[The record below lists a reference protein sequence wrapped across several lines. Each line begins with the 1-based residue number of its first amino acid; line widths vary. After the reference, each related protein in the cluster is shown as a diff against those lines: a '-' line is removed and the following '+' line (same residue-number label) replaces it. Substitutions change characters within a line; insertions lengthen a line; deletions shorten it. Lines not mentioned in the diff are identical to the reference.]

1 MSATSFSSAP
11 DAGRGLGHHAQ
22 QVTTAAGPGA
32 LMTYAGKWALGSRLV
47 LAMIACW
54 LLVIALVWK
63 YLVSANSA
71 VPDLAATGA
80 ALLVAAPVLS
90 AALASLRH
98 PSLHGLTDQLV
109 AVAMLASWA
118 AGDLLTAALLP
129 IVMIVGHVLEERSLL
144 GSQEAIRALERL
156 VDTTTLRLNPDGTTE
171 AVTASQLATGD
182 RLELRAGDRVLAD
195 GIVLTGQSSLDMASL
210 TGESVPV
217 EVGPGDRVLAGT
229 INLSGVLTTEITRIG
244 GETALGQIIALMEVA
259 EEAKPPLTRLLER
272 YAGRYM
278 ALIMTIS
285 AAVWFASG
293 STSAMLAVLVASC
306 PCAVVLAAP
315 AASIA
320 AIAVAARHGILIKGT
335 AFLEHLADVT
345 SLVIDKTG
353 TLTTGRL
360 ALDRTLA
367 RPGTTEEQ
375 LLSLGAALGSLSTHP
390 VSRALA
396 RTTTTHPSFSFSDV
410 QEQHGLG
417 LRAVAED
424 GTIFLMGRPALL
436 AGEGIDPGPVPDHD
450 GPMVCLSRNGTLLGW
465 LLLSDC
471 PRPEAAGAMQD
482 LRDLGL
488 SRQILLTGDRRAVA
502 QRIGAEVGITVIQAE
517 VLPAEKMNC
526 VLTEIDHGQRPLV
539 VGDGINDALAL
550 RAGAVGIAM
559 GAEGTDV
566 ALSSADL
573 VLMQSDLRRLGTAI
587 RLSRR
592 CRRTIQVNVGM
603 GVGWTGILIT
613 CAAFNLLGA
622 QGAVMAAVLHNA
634 STLAGLA
641 NAGRLLRF
649 DETRR
654 TLQTRTSS

>member
-1 MSATSFSSAP
+1 MSRAERWTM
-11 DAGRGLGHHAQ
+11 G
-22 QVTTAAGPGA
+22 T
-32 LMTYAGKWALGSRLV
+32 RLV
-47 LAMIACW
+47 LAMVACW
-54 LLVIALVWK
+54 LLAISLIWK
-63 YLVSANSA
+63 YVVSATSA

-80 ALLVAAPVLS
+80 ALLVATPVLS

-118 AGDLLTAALLP
+118 SGDLLTAALLP

-144 GSQEAIRALERL
+144 GSHEAIRALERL

-171 AVTASQLATGD
+171 AVTTTQLAVGD
-182 RLELRAGDRVLAD
+182 KVELRAGDRVLAD
-195 GIVLTGQSSLDMASL
+195 GIVLHGQSSLDMASL

-217 EVGPGDRVLAGT
+217 EIGPGDRVLAGT
-229 INLSGVLTTEITRIG
+229 INLSGVLTAEVTQIG
-244 GETALGQIIALMEVA
+244 QETALGQIIALMEVA

-345 SLVIDKTG
+345 SLIIDKTG

-360 ALDRTLA
+360 ALHRTVVQ
-367 RPGTTEEQ
+367 PGITESE
-375 LLSLGAALGSLSTHP
+375 LLSLAATLGGLSTHP

-396 RTTTTHPSFSFSDV
+396 RAAAPSSSYAFEAV

-417 LRAVAED
+417 LRATTTSGE
-424 GTIFLMGRPALL
+424 IFLMGRPALL
-436 AGEGIDPGPVPDHD
+436 MQEDIDPGITPEHD
-450 GPMVCLSRNGTLLGW
+450 GPMVCLSRNGRMLGW
-465 LLLSDC
+465 LLLSDS
-471 PRPEAAGAMQD
+471 PRPEAPEAMQG
-482 LRDLGL
+482 LRELGL
-488 SRQILLTGDRRAVA
+488 SRQTLLTGDRRAVA
-502 QRIGAEVGITVIQAE
+502 MRTASELGIENVQAE
-517 VLPAEKMNC
+517 VLPTEKMAC
-526 VLTEIDHGQRPLV
+526 VLAEIEQGQRPLV

-592 CRRTIQVNVGM
+592 CRRTIQINVAM
-603 GVGWTGILIT
+603 GVGWTGILII
-613 CAAFNLLGA
+613 CAAFNLLGP

-649 DETRR
+649 DETR
-654 TLQTRTSS
+654 LPPAKSV

>member
-1 MSATSFSSAP
+1 MSATTAFSSAP
-11 DAGRGLGHHAQ
+11 SVGRGLSQHAQ
-22 QVTTAAGPGA
+22 NAAPSGNPGA
-32 LMTYAGKWALGSRLV
+32 LMSLTERWTLGTQLV
-47 LAMIACW
+47 LAMVACW
-54 LLVIALVWK
+54 LLMIALVWK
-63 YLVSANSA
+63 YLISAGSA

-80 ALLVAAPVLS
+80 ALLVAPPVLS
-90 AALASLRH
+90 AALTSLRH
-98 PSLHGLTDQLV
+98 PSLHGLTDQIV

-118 AGDLLTAALLP
+118 SGDLLTAALLP
-129 IVMIVGHVLEERSLL
+129 IVMIIGHVFEERSLL

-156 VDTTTLRLNPDGTTE
+156 VDTTSLRLNPDGTTE
-171 AVTASQLATGD
+171 DVTASQLVPGD
-182 RLELRAGDRVLAD
+182 CVELRPGDRVPAD
-195 GIVLTGQSSLDMASL
+195 GLILAGHSSLDMASL

-217 EVGPGDRVLAGT
+217 EVVPGERVLAGT
-229 INLSGVLTTEITRIG
+229 ISLSGVLTVEITRVG

-259 EEAKPPLTRLLER
+259 EEARPPLTRLLER

-320 AIAVAARHGILIKGT
+320 AIAVAARHGILIRGT

-360 ALDRTLA
+360 SLERVITA
-367 RPGTTEEQ
+367 PGVAEAD
-375 LLSLGAALGSLSTHP
+375 LLSLGATLGSLSAHP

-396 RTTTTHPSFSFSDV
+396 RSAVPLSKSTFSDV
-410 QEQHGLG
+410 QEEHGLG
-417 LRAVAED
+417 LRAVAQD
-424 GTIFLMGRPALL
+424 GSLFLMGRPALL
-436 AGEGIDPGPVPDHD
+436 TGEGIDPGPTPDHD
-450 GPMVCLSRNGTLLGW
+450 GPVVCLSRNGGLMGW
-465 LLLSDC
+465 LLLSDTV
-471 PRPEAAGAMQD
+471 RPEAPEAMRT

-488 SRQILLTGDRRAVA
+488 SRQILLTGDRLSVA
-502 QRIGAEVGITVIQAE
+502 QRVGEKVGIIAIEAE
-517 VLPAEKMNC
+517 VLPAGKMSC
-526 VLTEIDHGQRPLV
+526 VLNDIEQGHLPLV

-550 RAGAVGIAM
+550 RAGAIGIAM
-559 GAEGTDV
+559 GAESTDV
-566 ALSSADL
+566 ALSSADI
-573 VLMQSDLRRLGTAI
+573 VLMQPDLRRLGTAI

-592 CRRTIQVNVGM
+592 CRRTIQTNVAM
-603 GVGWTGILIT
+603 GVGWTGILII

-649 DETRR
+649 DETGLPERKP
-654 TLQTRTSS
+654 SS

>member
-1 MSATSFSSAP
+1 MSATTAFSSAP
-11 DAGRGLGHHAQ
+11 NAGRGLSQ
-22 QVTTAAGPGA
+22 RVQKAAPSGSIGT
-32 LMTYAGKWALGSRLV
+32 LMSLTERWKLGTQLV
-47 LAMIACW
+47 LAMVACW
-54 LLVIALVWK
+54 LLMIALVWK
-63 YLVSANSA
+63 YLISAGSA

-80 ALLVAAPVLS
+80 ALLVAPPVLS
-90 AALASLRH
+90 AAVASLRR

-118 AGDLLTAALLP
+118 SGDLLTAALLP
-129 IVMIVGHVLEERSLL
+129 IVMIIGHVLEERSLL

-156 VDTTTLRLNPDGTTE
+156 VDTTSLRLNPDGTTE
-171 AVTASQLATGD
+171 AVTASQLAP
-182 RLELRAGDRVLAD
+182 GDRVELRPGDRVPAD
-195 GIVLTGQSSLDMASL
+195 GLILAGHSSLDMASL

-217 EVGPGDRVLAGT
+217 EIAPGERVLAGT
-229 INLSGVLTTEITRIG
+229 INLSGVLTVEITRVG
-244 GETALGQIIALMEVA
+244 DETALGQIIALMEVA
-259 EEAKPPLTRLLER
+259 EEARPPLTRLLER

-285 AAVWFASG
+285 IAVWFASG

-320 AIAVAARHGILIKGT
+320 AIAVAARHGILIRGT

-360 ALDRTLA
+360 SLDRVITA
-367 RPGTTEEQ
+367 QGVAEAE
-375 LLSLGAALGSLSTHP
+375 LLSLGATLGNLSSHP

-396 RTTTTHPSFSFSDV
+396 KSAVPLPKSTFSDV
-410 QEQHGLG
+410 QEEHGLG
-417 LRAVAED
+417 LRAVTPD
-424 GTIFLMGRPALL
+424 GTLHLMGRPALL
-436 AGEGIDPGPVPDHD
+436 AGEGIDSGPAPDHD
-450 GPMVCLSRNGTLLGW
+450 GPAVCLSRNGVLMGW
-465 LLLSDC
+465 LLLSDTA
-471 PRPEAAGAMQD
+471 RPEAPQAMQA

-488 SRQILLTGDRRAVA
+488 SRQILLTGDRLTVA
-502 QRIGAEVGITVIQAE
+502 QRVGAKVGITTIEAE
-517 VLPAEKMNC
+517 VLPAGKMDC
-526 VLTEIDHGQRPLV
+526 VLNEIEHGHLPLV

-559 GAEGTDV
+559 GAESTDV
-566 ALSSADL
+566 ALSSADI
-573 VLMQSDLRRLGTAI
+573 VLMQPDLRRLGTAI

-592 CRRTIQVNVGM
+592 CRRTIQTNVAM

-613 CAAFNLLGA
+613 CAAFSLLGA

-649 DETRR
+649 DETD
-654 TLQTRTSS
+654 LPGQKSSP

>member
-1 MSATSFSSAP
+1 MSATGFSSAP
-11 DAGRGLGHHAQ
+11 DVGRGLGHHTRQA
-22 QVTTAAGPGA
+22 TASEFGS
-32 LMTYAGKWALGSRLV
+32 LMSRAERWGLGTRLV
-47 LAMIACW
+47 LAMVACW
-54 LLVIALVWK
+54 LLVIALAWK
-63 YLVSANSA
+63 YLVSSNSA

-90 AALASLRH
+90 AAIASLRH

-118 AGDLLTAALLP
+118 TGDLLTAALLP

-156 VDTTTLRLNPDGTTE
+156 VDTTTLRLHPDGTTE
-171 AVTASQLATGD
+171 TVTASQLAVGD
-182 RLELRAGDRVLAD
+182 RLEVRAGDRVLAD
-195 GIVLTGQSSLDMASL
+195 GLILSGQSSLDMASL

-217 EVGPGDRVLAGT
+217 EVGPGEHVLAGT
-229 INLSGVLTTEITRIG
+229 INLSGVLTVEVTRTG
-244 GETALGQIIALMEVA
+244 EETALGQVIALMEVA

-360 ALDRTLA
+360 ALSRVLP
-367 RPGTTEEQ
+367 RPGISDEQ
-375 LLSLGAALGSLSTHP
+375 LLALSASLGALSSHP

-396 RTTTTHPSFSFSDV
+396 RSMDVPQPFDFVDV
-410 QEQHGLG
+410 QEEHGLG
-417 LRAVAED
+417 LRAVASD
-424 GTIFLMGRPALL
+424 GTVFLMGRPALL
-436 AGEGIDPGPVPDHD
+436 EEEGIAPGPVPEHD
-450 GPMVCLSRNGTLLGW
+450 GPMVCLSRDGALLGW
-465 LLLSDC
+465 LLLSDSL
-471 PRPEAAGAMQD
+471 RPEAEQAMRE
-482 LRDLGL
+482 LRELGL
-488 SRQILLTGDRRAVA
+488 TRQILLTGDRRAVA
-502 QRIGAEVGITVIQAE
+502 QRIGADVGIDLVEAE
-517 VLPAEKMNC
+517 VLPTDKMAC
-526 VLTEIDHGQRPLV
+526 VQREVAHGQRPLV

-559 GAEGTDV
+559 GADSTDV

-573 VLMQSDLRRLGTAI
+573 VMMQSDLRRLGTTI

-603 GVGWTGILIT
+603 GVGWTAILIV

-649 DETRR
+649 DETRLPNIR
-654 TLQTRTSS
+654 KA